1 MEEVTV
7 DVVEIAGE
15 LELDPKDTS
24 ELLQSQDK
32 TFTDEELLFMDK
44 ESGSLSWNL
53 LLVKRL

>member
-15 LELDPKDTS
+15 LELDPKDMS